1 MSLVPAT
8 GPERILWIVL
18 ILLVVGYLAGIWLNR
33 QRSKAIGTWLQ
44 AGLGKLGGRVAWR
57 WIRSMNSG
65 AEVIV
70 AEARPPFRQLQIS
83 YFLLTREFAPLWGL
97 ERLRGKRDL
106 LALRC
111 ELRAP
116 PTQEAHIVPWHGRL
130 RAQLDEAAGDVP
142 WQWVEM
148 PAGLGL
154 ATRFVAD
161 KALVRRVTAFLERY
175 GASVERLSLN
185 RRNPQLIAFF
195 RLNGIEKRPITEL
208 WAALGDLLS
217 YNRQTG

>member
-1 MSLVPAT
+1 MSLLPAT
-8 GPERILWIVL
+8 GIERILWAIL
-18 ILLVVGYLAGIWLNR
+18 ILLVIGYLVGIWLNR
-33 QRSKAIGTWLQ
+33 QRSKAIGAWLQ

-65 AEVIV
+65 AEVTV

-97 ERLRGKRDL
+97 ELLQGKRDL

-111 ELRAP
+111 ELRVS
-116 PTQEAHIVPWHGRL
+116 PTQELHVLPWRGRL
-130 RAQLDEAAGDVP
+130 RNQLDQTAGDILWHWAP
-142 WQWVEM
+142 M

-161 KALVRRVTAFLERY
+161 EALVGRMAAFLERY
-175 GASVERLSLN
+175 GAHVERLSLS
-185 RRNPQLIAFF
+185 RRSPQLILFF
-195 RLNGIEKRPITEL
+195 SLTGIEKRPIAEL
-208 WAALGDLLS
+208 WAALGDLLK
-217 YNRQTG
+217 TG